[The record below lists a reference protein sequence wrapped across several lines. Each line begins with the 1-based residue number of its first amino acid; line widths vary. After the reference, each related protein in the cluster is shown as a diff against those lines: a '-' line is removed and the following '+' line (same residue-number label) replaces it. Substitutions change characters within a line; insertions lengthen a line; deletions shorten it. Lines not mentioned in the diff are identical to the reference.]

1 MAPIVNRLLGR
12 TRSNG
17 DAQLADLQLRLLV
30 AMAACDDYISP
41 LETQQILGF
50 IRRNAADDRD
60 EQRLREEF
68 DRLLAHPPRVE
79 DLLDE
84 LAKHA
89 ERPHF
94 KQMLTAEL
102 ADVAFSD
109 DVVDHREEFLLDLVC
124 DALGVDAHPLRDY
137 GDPTAKYDVDD
148 LRDFVNQ
155 LALGEW
161 RNAA

>member
-1 MAPIVNRLLGR
+1 MTIVNRLLGR
-12 TRSNG
+12 AQSNG
-17 DAQLADLQLRLLV
+17 DAQLASLQLRLLV

-41 LETQQILGF
+41 LESQQILGF

-60 EQRLREEF
+60 EQRLREEL

-84 LAKHA
+84 LSRYA

-94 KQMLTAEL
+94 KQLLTAEL

-137 GDPTAKYDVDD
+137 GDPTARYDVDD

-155 LALGEW
+155 LAAGEW
-161 RNAA
+161 RDAAA